1 MADDES
7 IAALLAGLSVPQ
19 KAALCLGSDFWHTA
33 PVSELGI
40 EAVMLSDGPH
50 GLRKQPDRG
59 ADAGLRASEPA
70 TCFPTASALGCSW
83 DPDLAREVGAALGVE
98 ARAQDIAAVLG
109 PGLNI
114 KRHPLCG
121 RNFEYFSEDPH
132 LSGRLAAAMVDGL
145 QSQQVGGCVKHFA
158 ANNQETDRMRVSAD
172 ADERTL
178 REIYL
183 PAFEHVVTA
192 ARPWLVMCSYNKV
205 NGEYASQHRWLLTD
219 VLREEWGFD
228 GMVVSD
234 WGAVH
239 DRVAALRAGLDLEM
253 PPKLGVSDRAI
264 IDAVA
269 AGDLDEA
276 ILDRAAG
283 RVLRLVLRS
292 RHREPAGL
300 DAAAH
305 HALARRAA
313 AQSLV
318 LLKNDG
324 VLPLTGMAGRIVA
337 VIGEFARTPRFQG
350 AGSSQVSPTQ
360 VDVPLDALAAA
371 LPGATLR
378 FAAGYRIDG
387 SSPGPATESGSPSG
401 PRPVTDS
408 PRPVTDSPRPVT
420 ESGTATGSGPDLVAE
435 AVAAA
440 TGADVVLVFLGL
452 PPAEESE
459 GFDRAH
465 IDLPDAQ
472 TSLLERLAGA
482 VPGTP
487 IVAVLCN
494 GGAVRTSTWDHA
506 ASAVLECWLA
516 GQAIGSAV
524 ADVLTGV
531 VNPSGRLAESIGLRL
546 ADCPAYLNFPGEEGH
561 VRYGEGVFVGYRGY
575 DALELPVAYPF
586 GHGLSYGSFSYR
598 DLRISQAGSA
608 DAGDLAVTVRC
619 TITNTGGRAG
629 HEVVQV
635 YVGDPAAAV
644 ARPPRELKAFAKVGL
659 EPGAGQDVT
668 FTLTARDLS
677 YWSAVHRRWVLE
689 PGEFRICV
697 GASSRDIR
705 LSAAITVAATLPAL
719 PLSGTSTLTEWLS
732 DPAGGQALR
741 DALGTRPDGRPGGI
755 LGNEELLAIIGNMP
769 LGTLAAF
776 PGLGVTPEL
785 IDTLVAAVI
794 ERRAEATPGSPQRW

>member
-7 IAALLAGLSVPQ
+7 IAALLAELSVPQ

-33 PVSELGI
+33 PVSELGV
-40 EAVMLSDGPH
+40 EAVMVSDGPH
-50 GLRKQPDRG
+50 GLRKQAERS

-83 DPDLAREVGAALGVE
+83 DPDLAREVGAALGAE
-98 ARAQDIAAVLG
+98 ARAQNIAAVLG
-109 PGLNI
+109 PGINI

-121 RNFEYFSEDPH
+121 RNFEYLSEDPH

-172 ADERTL
+172 VDERTL

-183 PAFEHVVTA
+183 PAFEHAVTA

-205 NGEYASQHRWLLTD
+205 NGEYASQHRWLLTE

-228 GMVVSD
+228 GLVVSD

-253 PPKLGVSDRAI
+253 PPNLGVSDRAI
-264 IDAVA
+264 VDAIA
-269 AGDLDEA
+269 AGTLDEA
-276 ILDRAAG
+276 VLDRAAG
-283 RVLRLVLRS
+283 RVLRLVHRS
-292 RHREPAGL
+292 RRRQPADM

-305 HALARRAA
+305 HALARQAA

-324 VLPLTGMAGRIVA
+324 VLPLTGTAGRTIT

-360 VDVPLDALAAA
+360 VDMPLDALAAA

-378 FAAGYRIDG
+378 FAAGYLIEDTPLGLATHSGPCSGPRPATDPG
-387 SSPGPATESGSPSG
+387 QNTDPGPATNPG
-401 PRPVTDS
+401 P
-408 PRPVTDSPRPVT
+408 
-420 ESGTATGSGPDLVAE
+420 GQDLVAE
-435 AVAAA
+435 AVSAA

-459 GFDRAH
+459 GYDRAH

-472 TSLLERLAGA
+472 TSLLTRLAETA
-482 VPGTP
+482 PGTP

-494 GGAVRTSTWDHA
+494 GGAVRTTTWDHT

-516 GQAIGSAV
+516 GQATGSAV
-524 ADVLTGV
+524 ADVLTGA
-531 VNPSGRLAESIGLRL
+531 VNPAGRLAETIPLRL

-561 VRYGEGVFVGYRGY
+561 VRYGEGVFAGYRGY
-575 DALELPVAYPF
+575 DAIGLPVAYPF
-586 GHGLSYGSFSYR
+586 GHGLSYSRFSYR

-608 DAGDLAVTVRC
+608 DAGDLAVMVRC
-619 TITNTGGRAG
+619 TITNTSGPAG
-629 HEVVQV
+629 AEVVQV
-635 YVGDPAAAV
+635 YVADPAAAV
-644 ARPPRELKAFAKVGL
+644 ARPPRELKAFAKIAL
-659 EPGAGQDVT
+659 EPGAEREVT

-677 YWSAVHRRWVLE
+677 YWSALHRRWVLE
-689 PGEFRICV
+689 GGEFHICV

-705 LSAAITVAATLPAL
+705 LSAAISVAATPPAL
-719 PLSGTSTLTEWLS
+719 PLSGTSTLTEWLT
-732 DPAGGQALR
+732 DPVGRQVLR

-755 LGNEELLAIIGNMP
+755 LGSGELLAIIGNMP
-769 LGTLAAF
+769 LATLAAF
-776 PGLGVTPEL
+776 PGLGVTQEL
-785 IDTLVAAVI
+785 IDSLVAAVT
-794 ERRAEATPGSPQRW
+794 ERRAEAARGAPQR

>member
-1 MADDES
+1 MDDDES

-33 PVSELGI
+33 PISEAGI
-40 EAVMLSDGPH
+40 EAVMMSDGPH
-50 GLRKQPDRG
+50 GLRKQTERA
-59 ADAGLRASEPA
+59 ADAGLRASQSA

-83 DPDLAREVGAALGVE
+83 DPDLAREVGAALGAE
-98 ARAQDIAAVLG
+98 ARAQNIAAVLG
-109 PGLNI
+109 PGINI

-172 ADERTL
+172 VDERTL
-178 REIYL
+178 REIYF
-183 PAFEHVVTA
+183 PAFEHVVTV

-228 GMVVSD
+228 GLVVSD

-253 PPKLGVSDRAI
+253 PPKIGVSDREI
-264 IDAVA
+264 VDAVA

-276 ILDRAAG
+276 VLDLAAA

-292 RHREPAGL
+292 RRRQPGGM
-300 DAAAH
+300 DTAAH

-324 VLPLTGMAGRIVA
+324 VLPLTGMAGRAVA
-337 VIGEFARTPRFQG
+337 VIGELARTPRFQG
-350 AGSSQVSPTQ
+350 AGSSQVSPTR
-360 VDVPLDALAAA
+360 VDVPLDALATA
-371 LPGATLR
+371 LPGATIR

-387 SSPGPATESGSPSG
+387 SSPGP
-401 PRPVTDS
+401 VTDA
-408 PRPVTDSPRPVT
+408 RAATAPVPG
-420 ESGTATGSGPDLVAE
+420 EDLVAE
-435 AVAAA
+435 AVSVA
-440 TGADVVLVFLGL
+440 TGADVILVFLGL

-459 GFDRAH
+459 GYDRAH
-465 IDLPDAQ
+465 LDLPDAQ
-472 TSLLERLAGA
+472 TSLLNQLAEA

-487 IVAVLCN
+487 SVAVLCN

-516 GQAIGSAV
+516 GQATGSAV
-524 ADVLTGV
+524 SDVLTGA
-531 VNPSGRLAESIGLRL
+531 VNPSGRLAETIPLRL

-561 VRYGEGVFVGYRGY
+561 VRYGEGVFAGYRGY

-586 GHGLSYGSFSYR
+586 GHGLSYSSFSYR

-619 TITNTGGRAG
+619 TISNTSDRAG

-635 YVGDPAAAV
+635 YIGDPAAAV
-644 ARPPRELKAFAKVGL
+644 TRPPRELKAFAKIGL
-659 EPGAGQDVT
+659 EPGAGQEVT
-668 FTLTARDLS
+668 LTLTARDLS
-677 YWSAVHRRWVLE
+677 YWSALHRRWVLE
-689 PGEFRICV
+689 GGEFRICV

-705 LSAAITVAATLPAL
+705 LSAVINVTATPPAL
-719 PLSGTSTLTEWLS
+719 PLSGTSTLTEWLT

-741 DALGTRPDGRPGGI
+741 GALGTRPDGRPGGI
-755 LGNEELLAIIGNMP
+755 LGSEELLAIIGNMP
-769 LGTLAAF
+769 LATLTAF
-776 PGLGVTPEL
+776 PGLGVTQEL

-794 ERRAEATPGSPQRW
+794 ESRGQATSGTPQR